1 MPGRQE
7 VYDSP
12 LSAAWTDG
20 REKPVE
26 MPLGPL
32 TPSLT
37 PAPPSARCEVP
48 SSRPGQTAHSALFWG
63 LILKEDAAGREGPGE
78 PSVCLFSPVDSAG
91 LGLCGGHRETEQATY
106 HGEAACAPGA
116 VQS

>member
-1 MPGRQE
+1 MDQ
-7 VYDSP
+7 
-12 LSAAWTDG
+12 

-26 MPLGPL
+26 LHLGHL

-37 PAPPSARCEVP
+37 PRPPSAQCEVP

-63 LILKEDAAGREGPGE
+63 LILKEDKAGREGQGE
-78 PSVCLFSPVDSAG
+78 HSTCLVSPVDSAG
-91 LGLCGGHRETEQATY
+91 LGLCGGQRETEQATY
-106 HGEAACAPGA
+106 HGEAACAPGT